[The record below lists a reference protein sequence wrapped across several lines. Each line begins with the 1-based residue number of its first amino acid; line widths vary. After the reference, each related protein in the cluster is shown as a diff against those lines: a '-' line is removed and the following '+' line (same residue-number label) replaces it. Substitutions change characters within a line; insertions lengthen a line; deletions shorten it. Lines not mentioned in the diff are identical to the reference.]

1 MYIPK
6 KYGQSRVDKCP
17 FCNKQAT
24 STNNNGVPV
33 CRQHKTS
40 QMRELKCLCGSS
52 LEQRTGKWGPFFTC
66 YRCGNINMKKALE
79 INEGL
84 AERPPLPSKEMHSA
98 SNEEKIKEKKISDRK
113 PKETEVRSDDP
124 RYFD

>member
-33 CRQHKTS
+33 CRQHKNS

-98 SNEEKIKEKKISDRK
+98 PKDEKISDRK
-113 PKETEVRSDDP
+113 PKEIEVRSDDP
-124 RYFD
+124 LYFD